1 MKLQKMRSSDYESE
15 FGPLR
20 SRGVVSEDALKVW
33 EQVKALPISEVLIIV
48 EPEKNDGDAA
58 RLKGRLYA
66 SLSKLVGTANFKLCY
81 IIRKHEKHLVIVKVA
96 KNGSK

>member
-33 EQVKALPISEVLIIV
+33 EQVKALPISEVLIV
-48 EPEKNDGDAA
+48 EPKKK
-58 RLKGRLYA
+58 RW
-66 SLSKLVGTANFKLCY
+66 
-81 IIRKHEKHLVIVKVA
+81 
-96 KNGSK
+96 